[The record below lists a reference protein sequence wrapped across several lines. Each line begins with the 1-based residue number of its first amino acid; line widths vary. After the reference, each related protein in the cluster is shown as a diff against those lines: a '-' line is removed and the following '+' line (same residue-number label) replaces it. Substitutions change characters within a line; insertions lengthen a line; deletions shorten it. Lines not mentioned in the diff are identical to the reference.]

1 MEVKGQLTGTKMFQN
16 KRYNHGFTELIRIDG
31 NKVIKNRS
39 NILKIVEK

>member
-1 MEVKGQLTGTKMFQN
+1 MEVKGQLTGTKTFQN
-16 KRYNHGFTELIRIDG
+16 KRYNRVFTELSRIDD

>member
-1 MEVKGQLTGTKMFQN
+1 MEVKGQLTSRKIFQN
-16 KRYNHGFTELIRIDG
+16 KRYNHIFTALIRIDD